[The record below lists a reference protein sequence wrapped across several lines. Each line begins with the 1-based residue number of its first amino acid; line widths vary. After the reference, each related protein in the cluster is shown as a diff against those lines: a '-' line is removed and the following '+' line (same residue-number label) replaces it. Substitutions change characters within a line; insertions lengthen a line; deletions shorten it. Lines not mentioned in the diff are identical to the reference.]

1 MRTPFWKFRIGWIR
15 ASWNWIKITFDLL
28 LIHSTF
34 RKDPAFAPLSFGTE
48 IIALSKSA
56 KNIGVTIGSTM
67 SFSIRIGLICKSSF
81 VHDRNIARIPKYVPF
96 KTIATLIHDFVTPK
110 IDYCNSVLYGYPI
123 MNSEIT
129 TGSQWGCSCSEGHRR
144 SYQCRAGESA
154 LFINWETC
162 YIEII
167 IIIIIPLFLWV
178 PGLLSPLALL
188 WFSSPTSAFFFL
200 IQGFYTVTF
209 TRIFC

>member
-1 MRTPFWKFRIGWIR
+1 MTKCAIDWKNGLTEP
-15 ASWNWIKITFDLL
+15 IKFYATFLYNDENGMINTKHQNEDFLLEILDWMNKSKLKLNQDNMELL

-81 VHDRNIARIPKYVPF
+81 VHQRNIARIPKYVPF
-96 KTIATLIHDFVTPK
+96 KTIATLIRDFVTPK
-110 IDYCNSVLYGYPI
+110 IDYCNSVLYGYPV

-129 TGSQWGCSCSEGHRR
+129 TGS
-144 SYQCRAGESA
+144 
-154 LFINWETC
+154 
-162 YIEII
+162 
-167 IIIIIPLFLWV
+167 
-178 PGLLSPLALL
+178 
-188 WFSSPTSAFFFL
+188 
-200 IQGFYTVTF
+200 
-209 TRIFC
+209 